1 MEAILTAVC
10 QYLEINK
17 KEVISKCRDR
27 NLVTA
32 RMYFY
37 FFATKLNSLSDVGRF
52 LNRQHAT
59 VINGLNRVNGYLQYD
74 AQVMHDLEMINL
86 RLEGYNELVIEKL
99 NLLELCSQN

>member
-10 QYLEINK
+10 QYLEISK
-17 KEVISKCRDR
+17 SEVISKCRDR

-59 VINGLNRVNGYLQYD
+59 VINGLDRVNGYLQYD
-74 AQVMHDLEMINL
+74 AQVLHNL

-99 NLLELCSQN
+99 NLLELCSHN